1 MGSVRRRKIVRYYTH
16 ILLAVLLVFAAIPFV
31 AAEAPAKEVRMTNKL
46 TFEPKTITIKS
57 GETVIW
63 KNVSGMVH
71 SATDVP
77 SMATKPQDAALPR
90 NAKEFN
96 SGMISPGKDYSH
108 TFTVPGTYKYFC
120 IPHEELGMVGTII
133 VQK

>member
-1 MGSVRRRKIVRYYTH
+1 MRHYVRI
-16 ILLAVLLVFAAIPFV
+16 ILAVLLVSAAVPFV
-31 AAEAPAKEVRMTNKL
+31 AAEAPAKEVRMTNNL

-57 GETVIW
+57 GETVTW
-63 KNVSGMVH
+63 KNMSGMVH

-77 SMATKPQDAALPR
+77 RMAAKPQDAGLPR
-90 NAKEFN
+90 GAKEFD
-96 SGMISPGKDYSH
+96 SGMISPGKSYSH

-120 IPHEELGMVGTII
+120 IPHEELGMVGTIV